1 MSPFVLETARL
12 TLDQPTDADVDAI
25 ARYCVEPVFERF
37 MLTPWPYRR
46 EDAVGF
52 VNGYA
57 PDGWADDSEWTWA
70 IRGRGTAPLLG
81 VVGVRRKG
89 GMVGY
94 WLGAEFRGRG
104 ILPEALA
111 AVINAVFA
119 RTDLDRVRWEC
130 TYGNVASMRVAAKTG
145 FRFTGAQT
153 GLLPNRDGR
162 PIHAWTGELL
172 RTDDRSEK
180 DGWPEAEVAQEEVP
194 TSWSSR
200 P

>member
-1 MSPFVLETARL
+1 MSPFTLETARL
-12 TLDQPTDADVDAI
+12 TLDQPTDADVDTI
-25 ARYCVEPVFERF
+25 AGYCSEPVFERF
-37 MLTPWPYRR
+37 MLTPWPSRR

-52 VNGYA
+52 VDHYV

-70 IRGRGTAPLLG
+70 IRERDTAPLLG
-81 VVGVRRKG
+81 VVGVRLRG

-94 WLGAEFRGRG
+94 WLGAPFRGRG

-111 AVINAVFA
+111 AVIDDVFA

-130 TYGNVASMRVAAKTG
+130 TFGNTASLRVAAKTG

-153 GLLPNRDGR
+153 GLLPDRDGS
-162 PIHAWTGELL
+162 PIHAWTGELR
-172 RTDDRSEK
+172 RTDDRAVK
-180 DGWPEAEVAQEEVP
+180 PGWPEVAP
-194 TSWSSR
+194 T